1 MFLQVI
7 LKPGGFHIRNG
18 SAISCQSVACIDKLV
33 SRVLL
38 VIMQATLQEEEDILI
53 YNYQTTYTGK
63 VNILLASCNGN
74 CPLMIDQ
81 RLF

>member
-7 LKPGGFHIRNG
+7 LKPGGFQNTDG
-18 SAISCQSVACIDKLV
+18 SAISCHSIACIDKLV

-38 VIMQATLQEEEDILI
+38 VIMQATLQEDEDILI

-63 VNILLASCNGN
+63 VNIFLAS
-74 CPLMIDQ
+74 
-81 RLF
+81 